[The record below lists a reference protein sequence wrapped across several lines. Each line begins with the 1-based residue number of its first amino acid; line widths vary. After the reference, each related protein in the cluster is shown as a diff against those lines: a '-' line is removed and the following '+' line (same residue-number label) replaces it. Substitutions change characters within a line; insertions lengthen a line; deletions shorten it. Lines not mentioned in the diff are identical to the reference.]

1 MARLLVL
8 LLVVAVLLWWL
19 FGRTRG
25 RGGAATAKP
34 AEPVA
39 FAVCA
44 HCGVHLPKQEAIVD
58 GDATYCSDAHRLAG
72 PKDRAA
78 R

>member
-1 MARLLVL
+1 MAKLLVL

-19 FGRTRG
+19 LGRTRA
-25 RGGAATAKP
+25 RGPAASTKT
-34 AEPVA
+34 AEPVT

-44 HCGVHLPKQEAIVD
+44 HCGVHVPKQEAIID
-58 GDATYCSDAHRLAG
+58 GDAAYCSDAHRLAG

-78 R
+78 P

>member
-25 RGGAATAKP
+25 RGAATSGKA
-34 AEPVA
+34 AEPVT

-44 HCGVHLPKQEAIVD
+44 HCGVHVPKHEAIVD
-58 GDATYCSDAHRLAG
+58 GDAAYCSDAHRLAG

-78 R
+78 P